1 MKKKRTWRDFFSKS
15 VAAIIA
21 AVMIFT
27 SVDVT
32 AFAADFNNSASDFQ
46 MYQSNCLKSMK
57 ITVSP
62 QGSYAT
68 AYGRIAIYTKETG
81 YSWDN
86 KYINQTGITTWPA
99 ELLNSIPEDLKND
112 GMIAWGEG
120 NEFEWTSGTNTITV
134 EFPDGVV
141 DLNNT
146 QEYYVYLWTRSENYG
161 IYPDG
166 LICKFKT
173 QDGKLLD
180 QNGKVLVKIEASV
193 DYAQENQN
201 GLHSGEEYIITVG
214 SETYTI
220 KADSNG
226 SIPLAGTD
234 KNGKQYNFIGKTI
247 KIGQS
252 GNSETTDLTIAARP
266 SAPSDSNEPGGSG
279 ESYQRPVDVKQSNI
293 TTTETSITI
302 KDDNSPHQEYTIDG
316 GVTWHTPDASGN
328 LTFHNLSSEKDYI
341 LQTRTPATSDAP
353 ASEPSTG
360 ITVRTLKV
368 IGISG
373 EAEVSYTYDGK
384 SHEGGVTVTKP
395 DSGAVVKYAADQN
408 DEYTLTSAPKYTKAG
423 VYEYYYQITASG
435 YRTYYGSGKVTILPR
450 TAVVKWS
457 DTTEFDYNGKE
468 QAPTATVTNLVEGDT
483 CNIEISGA
491 QKDAGNHYTAQ
502 AERLTNPNYQLT
514 AKKPATIFSIKQ
526 KEVTIGWENT
536 DLVYNGKEQ
545 QPQAKV
551 NGVIAGDTC
560 NVTVTGAETNAN
572 KDGESYTAVAA
583 IDNSNYTIKGSDKTE
598 FTIAPKSLKDAVI
611 TLDFEQQSYTGEDFT
626 QNIRSVTLDGVALSA
641 SDYTVDSSSVLKA
654 KICGTYTV
662 QILGKDNY
670 KDTAKTTWQIT
681 DPDDPTGTLQIGNK
695 KWDGIQK
702 DITFDKPVK
711 ELKDITIAAEDKSS
725 GVDKIYYY
733 LAEKELSE
741 KEVQE
746 MTDWQNYKEPFS
758 IEKDGNYIIYVKVV
772 DKSGNSTY
780 LSSDGMVLDTT
791 APEITGVKNHA
802 EYCLNAKVKVTDKHI
817 AKVTVDG
824 KEITDYTTGHQIAG
838 DDKEHTIKAVDEAG
852 NVTEY
857 TVTVY
862 KEHTFSEYKETKKS
876 GNTITE
882 TASCIHCDKKINRI
896 RTMTDNGKSDI
907 TKEEDPSGGS
917 LEVEVTVKSNTPGT
931 TVSGLDTEVAKN
943 LLTEEE
949 KEKIS
954 NGEKLLAYLE
964 VSKLEETD
972 IETKDKE
979 KTEEKAAS
987 VQDLKKGFYIDLS
1000 IWKKIGLADAEK
1012 INGAETSKK
1021 IKVTMTIPES
1031 LKAPDGK
1038 TRTYYIIRVHNGEPT
1053 LIEAELNGDKLSF
1066 YTDRFST
1073 YSIWYKEKAGAPDN
1087 NSDNKKPTKNN
1098 TDNQNPNSGNT
1109 TDNTVSNSTD
1119 NTVGHTT
1126 SATTLTAP
1134 KTGDNSAQGVWVT
1147 LLLITAAALA
1157 GLLVTSKRDTGEKR

>member
-1 MKKKRTWRDFFSKS
+1 MNKRRTWKDFF
-15 VAAIIA
+15 ARGLAFIIA

-32 AFAADFNNSASDFQ
+32 AFAAEFNNSASDFQ

-57 ITVSP
+57 ITISP

-68 AYGRIAIYTKETG
+68 AYGRIAIHTKESG
-81 YSWDN
+81 YGWSN
-86 KYINQTGITTWPA
+86 RYMKQSGITEWPS

-134 EFPDGVV
+134 EFPDGVI

-146 QEYYVYLWTRSENYG
+146 QEYYVYLWTRSANYG

-180 QNGKVLVKIEASV
+180 QKGNVLVKIEASV
-193 DYAQENQN
+193 NYAQESLK
-201 GLHSGEEYIITVG
+201 GLDSGEEYTITVG

-266 SAPSDSNEPGGSG
+266 SAPSDSDEPGGSS
-279 ESYQRPVDVKQSNI
+279 ESYQKPVDVKQSNI

-302 KDDNSPHQEYTIDG
+302 KDESTPHQEYTIDG

-328 LTFHNLSSEKDYI
+328 LTFSNLSSEKDYT
-341 LQTRTPATSDAP
+341 LQTRIPATSDAP

-360 ITVRTLKV
+360 ITVRTLKE
-368 IGISG
+368 IEISG
-373 EAEVSYTYDGK
+373 EAEVSDRYDGK
-384 SHEGGVTVTKP
+384 SHAGGITLTKP
-395 DSGAVVKYAADQN
+395 DSGAVVKYAANQN
-408 DEYTLTSAPKYTKAG
+408 DEYTLTSAPGYTEAG
-423 VYEYYYQITASG
+423 VHEYYYQITAPG

-450 TAVVKWS
+450 IAVVKWS
-457 DTTEFDYNGKE
+457 DKTEFDYNGQE
-468 QAPTATVTNLVEGDT
+468 QAPTAAVTNLVGNDI
-483 CNIEISGA
+483 CNVEISGA
-491 QKDAGNHYTAQ
+491 QKDAGNNYTAQ
-502 AERLTNPNYQLT
+502 AESLTNRNYQL
-514 AKKPATIFSIKQ
+514 ADSKPATTFSIKQ
-526 KEVTIGWENT
+526 KEVTISWENT
-536 DLVYNGKEQ
+536 NLVYNGKEQ
-545 QPQAKV
+545 KPQAKV
-551 NGVIAGDTC
+551 KGVIAGDTC
-560 NVTVTGAETNAN
+560 SVTVTGAKTNAN
-572 KDGESYTAVAA
+572 KSGESYTAAAA
-583 IDNSNYTIKGSDKTE
+583 IDNSNYTVKGSNKTE

-626 QNIRSVTLDGVALSA
+626 QSIKSVTLDGVALSA

-654 KICGTYTV
+654 NICGTYTV
-662 QILGKDNY
+662 QIHGKDNY
-670 KDTAKTTWQIT
+670 KDAVKTTWQIT

-695 KWDGIQK
+695 KWDGIQT

-711 ELKDITIAAEDKSS
+711 ELKNITIAAEDKSS
-725 GVDKIYYY
+725 GVDKVYYY
-733 LAEKELSE
+733 ISEKELTE
-741 KEVQE
+741 KEAKE
-746 MTDWQNYKEPFS
+746 LTDWQTYKEPFS

-791 APEITGVKNHA
+791 APKITGIKNHA
-802 EYCLNAKVKVTDKHI
+802 EYCLNAKAKVTDKHI

-824 KEITDYTTGHQIAG
+824 KEITDYATGHQIAG

-857 TVTVY
+857 TITVY
-862 KEHTFSEYKETKKS
+862 KTHAFSEYKETKKN
-876 GNTITE
+876 GNQITE
-882 TASCIHCDKKINRI
+882 TASCTRCDKKIHRI
-896 RTMTDNGKSDI
+896 KTVTEGKSDI
-907 TKEEDPSGGS
+907 TKEDDPSGGS
-917 LEVEVTVKSNTPGT
+917 LEVEVAVKSDTPGT
-931 TVSGLDTEVAKN
+931 TVSGLDTDIAKD

-954 NGEKLLAYLE
+954 NGENLLVYLE

-972 IETKDKE
+972 IEIEDKE

-1021 IKVTMTIPES
+1021 IKVTMTMPES

-1053 LIEAELNGDKLSF
+1053 LIKAELNGNKLSF

-1073 YSIWYKEKAGAPDN
+1073 YSIWYTEKDISEKGTPEKN
-1087 NSDNKKPTKNN
+1087 NSGKSTDRTVTK
-1098 TDNQNPNSGNT
+1098 TAGNT
-1109 TDNTVSNSTD
+1109 ASVTALTV
-1119 NTVGHTT
+1119 
-1126 SATTLTAP
+1126 P
-1134 KTGDNSAQGVWVT
+1134 KTGDSSQQGIWVT
-1147 LLLITAAALA
+1147 LLLVTAAALA
-1157 GLLVTSKRDTGEKR
+1157 GLLVSQKKHIDEK

>member
-32 AFAADFNNSASDFQ
+32 AFAASFNNSASDFQ
-46 MYQSNCLKSMK
+46 MYQSMCLKGMK

-86 KYINQTGITTWPA
+86 KYMNQKGITTWPA
-99 ELLNSIPEDLKND
+99 ELLNAIPEDLKND

-120 NEFEWTSGTNTITV
+120 AEFEWTSGTNTITV

-180 QNGKVLVKIEASV
+180 QNGNVLVKIEASV
-193 DYAQENQN
+193 DYAQENLN

-252 GNSETTDLTIAARP
+252 GNSETKDLTIAARP
-266 SAPSDSNEPGGSG
+266 SAPSDSDAPGGSG
-279 ESYQRPVDVKQSNI
+279 ESYQRPADVKQSNI

-328 LTFHNLSSEKDYI
+328 LTFHNLSSEKDYT

-423 VYEYYYQITASG
+423 VHEYYYQITAPD

-457 DTTEFDYNGKE
+457 DTTEFEYNGKE
-468 QAPTATVTNLVEGDT
+468 QAPTAAVTNLLE
-483 CNIEISGA
+483 S
-491 QKDAGNHYTAQ
+491 
-502 AERLTNPNYQLT
+502 
-514 AKKPATIFSIKQ
+514 
-526 KEVTIGWENT
+526 
-536 DLVYNGKEQ
+536 
-545 QPQAKV
+545 
-551 NGVIAGDTC
+551 DTC
-560 NVTVTGAETNAN
+560 NVTVTGAKVNAN
-572 KDGESYTAVAA
+572 KSGESYTATAI
-583 IDNSNYTIKGSDKTE
+583 IDNGNYTIEGSDKTE

-626 QNIRSVTLDGVALSA
+626 QNIKSVTLDGVALSE

-670 KDTAKTTWQIT
+670 KDAAKTTWQII
-681 DPDDPTGTLQIGNK
+681 DSDDPTGTLQIGNK

-711 ELKDITIAAEDKSS
+711 ELKNITIAAEDKSS
-725 GVDKIYYY
+725 AVDKVYYY
-733 LAEKELSE
+733 ISEKELSE
-741 KEVQE
+741 KEVQKL
-746 MTDWQNYKEPFS
+746 TDWQTYKEPFS

-772 DKSGNSTY
+772 DQSGNSTY
-780 LSSDGMVLDTT
+780 LSSNGMVLDTT
-791 APEITGVKNHA
+791 APEITGVKNNA

-824 KEITDYTTGHQIAG
+824 KKITDYATGHPITG

-862 KEHTFSEYKETKKS
+862 KEHAFSEYKETKKS

-882 TASCIHCDKKINRI
+882 TASCIRCDKKIKRVKTI
-896 RTMTDNGKSDI
+896 TDSGKSDI

-917 LEVEVTVKSNTPGT
+917 LEVEVEVKSNTPGT
-931 TVSGLDTEVAKN
+931 TISGLDTEVAKD
-943 LLTEEE
+943 LLTKEE
-949 KEKIS
+949 KKKIS
-954 NGEKLLAYLE
+954 NGEKLLVYLE

-1000 IWKKIGLADAEK
+1000 MWKKIGIADAKK

-1038 TRTYYIIRVHNGEPT
+1038 TRTYYIIRVHNGEAT
-1053 LIEAELNGDKLSF
+1053 LIKAELNGDKLSF

-1073 YSIWYKEKAGAPDN
+1073 YSIWYTEKASSPDN
-1087 NSDNKKPTKNN
+1087 NTDNKKPTKNH
-1098 TDNQNPNSGNT
+1098 TDDQNPNSGNT

-1119 NTVGHTT
+1119 NTAGHTT

-1157 GLLVTSKRDTGEKR
+1157 GLLVTQKRDTGAKR